1 MTQAIETVKAIFA
14 AFVAKDR
21 ALAEALIA
29 DELSFTSPYDN
40 GIDRAAY
47 FEICWPN
54 SEWMSDVQ
62 FARLAESDGD
72 GDGDGDV
79 FVTYEATTTSGKR
92 FRNTEMLAVRSGKIT
107 AIEVYFG
114 WNVPHEVQSGLHK
127 SPQ

>member
-1 MTQAIETVKAIFA
+1 MTKAIVTVEAIFA

-62 FARLAESDGD
+62 FAHVAESDGN
-72 GDGDGDV
+72 V

-92 FRNTEMLAVRSGKIT
+92 FRNTEMLAVRGGKIT

-114 WNVPHEVQSGLHK
+114 WNVPHEVRSGQHK

>member
-21 ALAEALIA
+21 ALAETLIA

-47 FEICWPN
+47 FQICWPN
-54 SEWMSDVQ
+54 SEWMDGIH
-62 FARLAESDGD
+62 FARLAES
-72 GDGDGDV
+72 DGDV

-92 FRNTEMLAVRSGKIT
+92 FRNTEMLAVRDGKIT

-114 WNVPHEVQSGLHK
+114 WNVPHEVQSGQHK

>member
-1 MTQAIETVKAIFA
+1 MIQAIETVEAIFV

-29 DELSFTSPYDN
+29 DDFSFTSPYDN

-62 FARLAESDGD
+62 FSRLSESDGD
-72 GDGDGDV
+72 V
-79 FVTYEATTTSGKR
+79 IVTYEATTTSGKC
-92 FRNTEMLAVRSGKIT
+92 FRNTEVLAVCDGKIT
-107 AIEVYFG
+107 AVEVYFG
-114 WNVPHEVQSGLHK
+114 WNIPHDVQSGQHK
-127 SPQ
+127 SPR

>member
-21 ALAEALIA
+21 ASAEALIA

-54 SEWMSDVQ
+54 SEWMSDIH
-62 FARLAESDGD
+62 FARFAES
-72 GDGDGDV
+72 DGDV
-79 FVTYEATTTSGKR
+79 FVTYEATTTNGKR
-92 FRNTEMLAVRSGKIT
+92 FRNTEMLAVRDGKIT

-114 WNVPHEVQSGLHK
+114 WNLPHEVQSGQHK
-127 SPQ
+127 SPR

>member
-1 MTQAIETVKAIFA
+1 MTQAIETTKAIFA
-14 AFVAKDR
+14 AFVTKDR
-21 ALAEALIA
+21 ASAEALIA

-47 FEICWPN
+47 IEICWPN
-54 SEWMSDVQ
+54 SEWMSDIH
-62 FARLAESDGD
+62 FARVAES
-72 GDGDGDV
+72 DGDV

-92 FRNTEMLAVRSGKIT
+92 FRNTEMLAVRGGKIT

-114 WNVPHEVQSGLHK
+114 WNVPHEVQPGQHI

>member
-1 MTQAIETVKAIFA
+1 MTQAIDIAKAIFT
-14 AFVAKDR
+14 AFVSKDR
-21 ALAEALIA
+21 ALAEALVA

-54 SEWMSDVQ
+54 SEWMDDIH
-62 FARLAESDGD
+62 FARVAES
-72 GDGDGDV
+72 DGDV

-92 FRNTEMLAVRSGKIT
+92 FRNTEMLAVRDGKIT

-114 WNVPHEVQSGLHK
+114 WNVPHEVQSGQHK
-127 SPQ
+127 SPR